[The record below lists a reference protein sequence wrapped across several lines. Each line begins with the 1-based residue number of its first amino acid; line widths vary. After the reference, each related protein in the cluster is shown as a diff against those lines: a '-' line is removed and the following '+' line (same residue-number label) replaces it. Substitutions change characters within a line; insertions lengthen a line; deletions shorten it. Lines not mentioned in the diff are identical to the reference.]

1 MIEVIDAN
9 LNRALE
15 DETLAIKNG
24 FVLKRPIYQMGT
36 RVNSIGAENYK
47 KSRQDF
53 EKLSFANEE
62 AQKVIQIVKE
72 ENRDDS
78 EETIRDYWLNSD
90 NGRLYKYS
98 QQFTSDGLVVTEHSL
113 RQLIRRSRPNSV
125 HDIDEGHAVL
135 DASNYIANV
144 NAPIEWRA
152 SLANKYLETAKD
164 KKNEVLKAV
173 FRTRDYKFQ
182 NISKRELYAVVS
194 DRFNN
199 DCDVDEIC
207 RILAEKD
214 SDTRATSLYDGEK
227 FRFDLLYHSD
237 IVPENCVA
245 GEVFKAGV
253 TVRSSDNG
261 TQGIKI
267 SPFVIRNLCLN
278 LIILDRAEQNISL
291 THLRKN
297 LKEDLQDSI
306 DLAFSKVKDF
316 KERWEAANKENILED
331 LFKKDPQEVFT
342 KLVKMGHVRI
352 PGVSQKEMAQRLFS
366 AWQLEPQ
373 MTRAGIINA
382 VTRSAHVDKWS
393 SVWATSQM
401 EEQGGALLY
410 AKLNLN

>member
-15 DETLAIKNG
+15 DEELAIKNG
-24 FVLKRPIYQMGT
+24 FILRRPIYQMGT
-36 RVNSIGAENYK
+36 KVNSIGAENYK

-53 EKLSFANEE
+53 EKLAFANEE
-62 AQKVIQIVKE
+62 AQKIIQIVKE
-72 ENRDDS
+72 ENREDS

-98 QQFTSDGLVVTEHSL
+98 QQLSSEGFVTTEHSL
-113 RQLIRRSRPNSV
+113 RQLIRRTRPSAV
-125 HDIDEGHAVL
+125 HDVDDGHAVL
-135 DASNYIANV
+135 DASNYIANI
-144 NAPIEWRA
+144 NAPLEWRTR
-152 SLANKYLETAKD
+152 LANQYLVTAKD
-164 KKNEVLKAV
+164 KENVPLKAI

-182 NISKRELYAVVS
+182 NLSKRELYAVVS
-194 DRFNN
+194 NRFNS

-207 RILAEKD
+207 KILSEKD
-214 SDTRATSLYDGEK
+214 SNTRATSLYDGEK

-278 LIILDRAEQNISL
+278 LIILSRSEQNISL

-316 KERWEAANKENILED
+316 KEKWESANKENILED
-331 LFKKDPQEVFT
+331 LFNKDPQEVFT
-342 KLVKMGHVRI
+342 KLVKAGHVRV
-352 PGVSQKEMAQRLFS
+352 PGVSQKDMVNRLFL
-366 AWQLEPQ
+366 AWQMEPGF
-373 MTRAGIINA
+373 TRAAICNA
-382 VTRSAHVDKWS
+382 ITRSAHMDKWS
-393 SVWATSQM
+393 NIWATSQM
-401 EEQGGALLY
+401 EEQGGAFLY
-410 AKLNLN
+410 ARLNLN